1 MSQAYI
7 VATPRPLGN
16 DASQSLETLVD
27 AGLPLDAAMQLRIS
41 VDFRPDP
48 EAARFFPIAFGQR
61 HTEGRAVAGPDV
73 DLPSGI
79 VAALWLDGVLSTLS
93 FAESTALLVRARN
106 WLCEGGTLIVD
117 EYDIGAL
124 AEQLMGDVD
133 TATRQHAVE
142 QMIDVQSADGWFAG
156 KVHWVLSA
164 FGFQVQALERRRGTK
179 GLIVHA
185 EAQREGD
192 EISVVEAARHL
203 LGEVARNEAHFTS
216 MWNVFSLRTN
226 NNVALVTSPEVAAM
240 TPVALPKVTPVAL
253 PAVTPVAGVAEVAEP
268 AGVVVPETA
277 PKASIIVLTYNG
289 IEDTQLC
296 LESVVSHTHVAHEI
310 IVVDNAS
317 SDGTPDYLRS
327 FAAEHPN
334 VRLVLNDENLGFSG
348 GNNLGMAISRGRY
361 VVLLNND
368 TVVTDGWVSRMIDAV
383 ERAPGVGLVGPRS
396 NCVSGPQ
403 LVHPVP
409 YRDLDAMHA
418 YATRFTEA
426 HLGQAEGSLRLV
438 GFCLMVTREVID
450 TIGGLDERYGRGNF
464 EDDDWCLRA
473 HLHGFGACIAHDV
486 FIHHGG
492 SKAFRREG
500 IDYKAQITE
509 NWEIFKAKW
518 GIDPDRRLEQGYPE
532 TFHPPEEVMDFIPL
546 PNIETD
552 HTHNPEG
559 RIWESAPATPS
570 QANPTTDDINRLFD
584 DAEAAAQKGD
594 WGEAA
599 QIFNQM
605 IEIAPN
611 FGPGYVGL
619 ASAALATGQIEP
631 GIAALEHAC
640 RIYPDQC
647 GLRVQLAVAFAHT
660 GKLERSQETF
670 LEVLDIDPDHKDA
683 LVSLAQLCRAAGNY
697 VAGVE
702 LLGHA
707 ARVHPDAPE
716 VVGAIGMMALE
727 LGDRNGAISALQR
740 LQEVAPDHDEVQ
752 ILADAIRTPQK

>member
-7 VATPRPLGN
+7 VAPPRPLGS
-16 DASQSLETLVD
+16 DPSQSLETLVD

-61 HTEGRAVAGPDV
+61 NSEGRAVAGPDV
-73 DLPSGI
+73 DLPGGI
-79 VAALWLDGVLSTLS
+79 VAALWLDGVLSTLP

-106 WLCEGGTLIVD
+106 WLCDGGTLVVD

-142 QMIDVQSADGWFAG
+142 QIIDVQSADGWFAG

-164 FGFQVQALERRRGTK
+164 FGFQVQALERRHGTK

-185 EAQREGD
+185 EAQRHSD
-192 EISVVEAARHL
+192 EVAPVDAARRL
-203 LGEVARNEAHFTS
+203 LGEVARDEAHFAS
-216 MWNVFSLRTN
+216 MWNVFVQRTS
-226 NNVALVTSPEVAAM
+226 NNVTLVSSSEVPAL
-240 TPVALPKVTPVAL
+240 TPVALPEVV
-253 PAVTPVAGVAEVAEP
+253 PVAGLPEVAEP
-268 AGVVVPETA
+268 TGRVVPETA
-277 PKASIIVLTYNG
+277 PTASIIVLTYNG
-289 IEDTQLC
+289 IEDTRLC
-296 LESVVSHTHVAHEI
+296 LESVVAHTHVAHEL

-317 SDGTPDYLRS
+317 SDGTQDYLRA
-327 FAAEHPN
+327 FAAEHAN

-348 GNNLGMAISRGRY
+348 GNNLGMAVARGRY

-396 NCVSGPQ
+396 NCVSGAQ
-403 LVHPVP
+403 LVRPVP

-418 YATRFTEA
+418 YAAGFTEA
-426 HLGQAEGSLRLV
+426 HLGQAEGALRLV
-438 GFCLMVTREVID
+438 GFCLMATREVID

-518 GIDPDRRLEQGYPE
+518 GIDPDRRLEEGYPE

-552 HTHNPEG
+552 HIQNPEG
-559 RIWESAPATPS
+559 RIWESAPATPT
-570 QANPTTDDINRLFD
+570 QATPTTEDINRLFD

-605 IEIAPN
+605 VEIAPN

-647 GLRVQLAVAFAHT
+647 GLRVQLAVALAHT
-660 GKLERSQETF
+660 GQLERSQETF
-670 LEVLDIDPDHKDA
+670 LEVLDIEPDHKDA

-697 VAGVE
+697 IEGVE

-707 ARVHPDAPE
+707 SRVHPDSPE
-716 VVGAIGMMALE
+716 VIGAIGMMALE

-740 LQEVAPDHDEVQ
+740 LQEVAPDHDEAQ
-752 ILADAIRTPQK
+752 ILAEAIRTPQK